1 MSTPAGGAAITGFSG
16 TLVQGVRSAEPTATQ
31 GSSRSSA
38 RPEYTKVGVPPSFT
52 NTPDQQPSA
61 SGPGDGFRGIGWVV
75 QVTRAVLGGWPHW
88 MRWWKA
94 PSGLYW

>member
-1 MSTPAGGAAITGFSG
+1 MTGFSA
-16 TLVQGVRSAEPTATQ
+16 TLVQSRRSGDPTATH
-31 GSSRSSA
+31 GNSRPSS

-61 SGPGDGFRGIGWVV
+61 SGPSDGSNATGWSV
-75 QVTRAVLGGWPHW
+75 QWTRSVLVAWPHW
-88 MRWWKA
+88 MRWWNA